1 MVNEVLGC
9 RSRLSVGVQSVK
21 YATVLALAV
30 SVVLSALP
38 PASAAGVED
47 VVRTNCTRELATT
60 TDATRAE
67 IKKFTVRKSG
77 SGYVMSGQIAS
88 GKTVT
93 CKTNADGRVTAI
105 G

>member
-1 MVNEVLGC
+1 M
-9 RSRLSVGVQSVK
+9 K

-47 VVRTNCTRELATT
+47 VVRANCTRELSAS

-67 IKKFTVRKSG
+67 IKKFRISKNG

-105 G
+105 T